1 MKKKST
7 VIISS
12 VAIFALTGLFLGGF
26 SSVKNGELMK
36 IKSGLITSDPLN
48 NGKLTFT
55 STALGEKKPIV
66 STGSQGI
73 PRWVYFGSAVPRN
86 SSVSV
91 YEDVLDGLHIGIKVG
106 NPGKLDRFFCHVQ

>member
-55 STALGEKKPIV
+55 SSALGEKKPIV
-66 STGSQGI
+66 APGSQGI
-73 PRWVYFGSAVPRN
+73 PQWMYFGSAVPRN
-86 SSVSV
+86 TPYQYMRTSKTDSHRDKSA
-91 YEDVLDGLHIGIKVG
+91 K
-106 NPGKLDRFFCHVQ
+106 PGELDRFFCHVQ